1 MVNDVLSEL
10 KSNMDGTIDSLKR
23 DLAKRRTGRANVA
36 ILDGIRV
43 EYYGSKSPL
52 NQVASVQVP
61 DPRLITIKPWEKNMV
76 VVIEKAIQQSNI
88 GLTPSS
94 DGELIR
100 IPIPPLTEQ
109 RRKDLV
115 KDIKRV
121 GEESKVALR
130 NQRRDANE
138 MLKEFEK
145 EREISED
152 ELRKGLEKVQ
162 EVTDDFVRKVD
173 DLVGAKETEIM
184 EF

>member
-1 MVNDVLSEL
+1 MVNDIL
-10 KSNMDGTIDSLKR
+10 KDLEGGIAKANDALKKE
-23 DLAKRRTGRANVA
+23 LAKVRTGRANLA
-36 ILDGIRV
+36 ILDGVRV
-43 EYYGSKSPL
+43 DYYGQMTPL
-52 NQVASVQVP
+52 NQVASLAVA
-61 DPRLITIKPWEKNMV
+61 DPRLITIKPWEKSMV
-76 VVIEKAIQQSNI
+76 SVIEKAIQQSNI

-138 MLKEFEK
+138 MLKDFEK

-162 EVTDDFVRKVD
+162 EVTDDYVKKVD
-173 DLVGAKETEIM
+173 ELVGAKEEEIM

>member
-1 MVNDVLSEL
+1 MVNDVLTDL

-23 DLAKRRTGRANVA
+23 ELAKRRTGRANVA

-43 EYYGSKSPL
+43 DYYGTKSPL

-61 DPRLITIKPWEKNMV
+61 DPRLITIKPWEKSMV
-76 VVIEKAIQQSNI
+76 SVIEKALQQSNI

-145 EREISED
+145 DREISED

-162 EVTDDFVRKVD
+162 EVTDDFVKTVD
-173 DLVGAKETEIM
+173 DLVGAKEEEIM

>member
-1 MVNDVLSEL
+1 M
-10 KSNMDGTIDSLKR
+10 IDDIISDLQAGMNNAIEALKR
-23 DLAKRRTGRANVA
+23 ELAKRRTGRANVA

-43 EYYGSKSPL
+43 EYYGSMTPI

-76 VVIEKAIQQSNI
+76 PVIEKAIQLSSL
-88 GLTPSS
+88 GLNPNS

-100 IPIPPLTEQ
+100 IPIPPLTEE
-109 RRKDLV
+109 RRRNLV

-121 GEESKVALR
+121 GEDAKVGLR

-138 MLKEFEK
+138 MLKELNK
-145 EREISED
+145 SKDISED
-152 ELRKGLEKVQ
+152 DMHRGLTKVQ
-162 EVTDDFVRKVD
+162 EVTDDFVKKVD
-173 DLVGAKETEIM
+173 ELLTTKEKEIL

>member
-1 MVNDVLSEL
+1 MVNDVLTEL

-23 DLAKRRTGRANVA
+23 ELAKRRTGRANVA

-43 EYYGSKSPL
+43 DYYGTKSPL

-61 DPRLITIKPWEKNMV
+61 DPRLITIKPWEKSMV
-76 VVIEKAIQQSNI
+76 SVIEKALQQSNI

-145 EREISED
+145 DREISED

-162 EVTDDFVRKVD
+162 EVTDDFVKAVD
-173 DLVGAKETEIM
+173 DLVGAKEEEIM

>member
-1 MVNDVLSEL
+1 MVNDVLNDL
-10 KSNMDGTIDSLKR
+10 KSNMDGTLDSLKR
-23 DLAKRRTGRANVA
+23 ELAKRRTGRANVA

-43 EYYGSKSPL
+43 DYYGTKSPL

-61 DPRLITIKPWEKNMV
+61 DPRLITIKPWEKSMV
-76 VVIEKAIQQSNI
+76 SVIEKAIQQSNI

-138 MLKEFEK
+138 MLKDFEK

-162 EVTDDFVRKVD
+162 EVTDDFVNQVD
-173 DLVGAKETEIM
+173 ELVGAKETEIM

>member
-1 MVNDVLSEL
+1 MVNDVTNDL
-10 KSNMDGTIDSLKR
+10 KKSMEGTIDSLKR

-36 ILDGIRV
+36 ILDGV
-43 EYYGSKSPL
+43 KVDYYGSKSPL

-61 DPRLITIKPWEKNMV
+61 DPRLITIKPWEKSMV
-76 VVIEKAIQQSNI
+76 SVIEKAIQVSNL

-100 IPIPPLTEQ
+100 LPIPPLTEQ

-115 KDIKRV
+115 KDIKKV
-121 GEESKVALR
+121 GEEAKIGLR

-138 MLKEFEK
+138 MLKEYEK
-145 EREISED
+145 EKDISED
-152 ELRKGLEKVQ
+152 ELKRGLAKVQ
-162 EVTDDFVRKVD
+162 ELTDDFVKKVD
-173 DLVGAKETEIM
+173 ELVGLKEKEIL

>member
-1 MVNDVLSEL
+1 MVNDVLTEL

-23 DLAKRRTGRANVA
+23 ELAKRRTGRANVA

-43 EYYGSKSPL
+43 DYYGTKSPL

-61 DPRLITIKPWEKNMV
+61 DPRLITIKPWEKSMV
-76 VVIEKAIQQSNI
+76 SVIEKAIQQSNI

-109 RRKDLV
+109 RRRDLV
-115 KDIKRV
+115 KDVKRV

-138 MLKEFEK
+138 MLKDFEK

-162 EVTDDFVRKVD
+162 EVTDDFVNQVD
-173 DLVGAKETEIM
+173 ALVGAKETEIM

>member
-1 MVNDVLSEL
+1 MVNDVLTEL

-23 DLAKRRTGRANVA
+23 ELAKRRTGRANVA

-43 EYYGSKSPL
+43 DYYGTKSPL
-52 NQVASVQVP
+52 HQVASVQVP
-61 DPRLITIKPWEKNMV
+61 DPRLITIKPWEKSMV
-76 VVIEKAIQQSNI
+76 SVIEKAIQQSNI

-109 RRKDLV
+109 RRRDLV
-115 KDIKRV
+115 KDVKRV

-138 MLKEFEK
+138 MLKDFEK

-162 EVTDDFVRKVD
+162 EVTDDFVNQVD
-173 DLVGAKETEIM
+173 ELVGAKETEIM